1 MRIPYTSQAIQNLK
15 PEALWELRNEDYDT
29 LVWNDKLQTRPTK
42 AEVVAEAARIKT
54 EYDNTEYQRLRA
66 REYPPVAD
74 YLDAV
79 VKGDLEAQQAYI
91 DACLEVK
98 AKYPKPEGA

>member
-1 MRIPYTSQAIQNLK
+1 MKIPYTSLAIQNLK
-15 PEALWELRNEDYDT
+15 PGALWELRNEDYDT

-42 AEVVAEAARIKT
+42 SEVVAEATRIKA
-54 EYDNTEYQRLRA
+54 EYDNNEYQRLRA

-79 VKGDLEAQQAYI
+79 VKGDLEQQQAYI
-91 DACLEVK
+91 DACLAVK
-98 AKYPKPEGA
+98 AKYPKSEGV